1 VPVGFICEAKICNCS
16 FSDHAGTGFAKMY
29 GCGRKTQIKERRQC
43 MGKKTIILSALLC
56 SGTLAFNA
64 SSLWSQTSGMGT
76 EGSGVTSQSGE
87 SSTGGTTMKGDTTM
101 KGEQMSSAQI
111 TQLQQALKDK
121 GHDPGAVDGVMSSQ
135 TQQAIRAFQ
144 QANGL
149 QATGTVDAQTAA
161 ALGVST
167 SGSGVG
173 TGAGSS
179 RPESSGSSLGSGSG
193 AGTSGGSSGTRGSGS
208 SGSDSSSGGASGGAS
223 GGSGSGSG
231 GSGS

>member
-1 VPVGFICEAKICNCS
+1 
-16 FSDHAGTGFAKMY
+16 M
-29 GCGRKTQIKERRQC
+29 R
-43 MGKKTIILSALLC
+43 KKTIILSALLC

-64 SSLWSQTSGMGT
+64 SSLWSQTSGMGG
-76 EGSGVTSQSGE
+76 EGSGATSQSGE

-149 QATGTVDAQTAA
+149 QATGAVDAQTAA

-173 TGAGSS
+173 SGTGSS
-179 RPESSGSSLGSGSG
+179 RPDSGGSSSGSG
-193 AGTSGGSSGTRGSGS
+193 AGTSGGSSESRGSGS
-208 SGSDSSSGGASGGAS
+208 SGSDSGSGGASGGAS